1 MTNPNVS
8 SVPAAAPDNSAPAD
22 ASAARA
28 AIGAGN
34 AAFMTAFGRG
44 DVAGIAACYTR
55 DAQLLPAQSDV
66 VADREAVEK
75 FWEGALGAGL
85 TGATLETV
93 EVYHTP
99 GGNVATEVGRYA
111 LTAGGDQIAERGKYV
126 VIWQQ
131 GAEGQWRI
139 HRDIWTSSQP
149 PMATT

>member
-1 MTNPNVS
+1 MTNSIPS
-8 SVPAAAPDNSAPAD
+8 GLTSTPATATPAD
-22 ASAARA
+22 ASPVRA

-66 VADREAVEK
+66 VAGREAVEK
-75 FWEGALGAGL
+75 FWEGAIGSGL

>member
-1 MTNPNVS
+1 MTNPTLS
-8 SVPAAAPDNSAPAD
+8 PTSTTTPAD
-22 ASAARA
+22 ASPARA

-66 VADREAVEK
+66 VAGREAISA
-75 FWEGALGAGL
+75 FWEGALGSGL

-99 GGNVATEVGRYA
+99 GGTVATEVGRYA
-111 LTAGGDQIAERGKYV
+111 LTAGGDQVAERGKYV

-131 GAEGQWRI
+131 APEGHWRI
-139 HRDIWTSSQP
+139 HRDIWTSSP
-149 PMATT
+149 APMGAS

>member
-1 MTNPNVS
+1 MTNPT
-8 SVPAAAPDNSAPAD
+8 VPTGLTPDAPSAAPAD
-22 ASAARA
+22 ASPARA
-28 AIGAGN
+28 AILAGN

-44 DVAGIAACYTR
+44 DVAGVAACYTR

-66 VADREAVEK
+66 VAGREAIEK

-85 TGATLETV
+85 TGANLETV

-149 PMATT
+149 PMATA